1 MLQLDWFNDADRMFF
16 LFAYML
22 PLAVVIFGIAL
33 VAEYNLEMKKQKKR
47 KK

>member
-1 MLQLDWFNDADRMFF
+1 MFFQQLDWFNSADRMFF

-22 PLAVVIFGIAL
+22 PLAIVIFGIAIL
-33 VAEYNLEMKKQKKR
+33 IDER